1 MTTSTAIKPL
11 EEISQA
17 LTRMEPAFKQAL
29 PSHVPVEKLRRV
41 LITAIS
47 QNPDLQTADRPS
59 LYNACMKAAQAGL
72 IPDGKEAALV
82 IFKTQVQYMPMV
94 AGILKLVRNSG
105 ELSTITS
112 QIVHKNDAFD
122 FYVDGDGEHLL
133 HRPLTFGDRG
143 EKIGVYALAK
153 TKDGAVYIEV
163 MTTAQVMAIKGVSRA
178 QNGGPWAGPFAE
190 EMWRKSAIRRLS
202 KRLPMSTDLERVVHA
217 DDDMYDLKQAVVAE
231 PTPLVSERLREVVS
245 PTVEIPVVVDEKNV
259 PV

>member
-47 QNPDLQTADRPS
+47 QNPDLQIADRPS

-82 IFKTQVQYMPMV
+82 MFKNQVQYMPMV

-178 QNGGPWAGPFAE
+178 QNGPWAGPFAE

-217 DDDMYDLKQAVVAE
+217 DDEMYDLKQAVVAE

-245 PTVEIPVVVDEKNV
+245 PTVEIPTVIDEKNV